1 MPFFTCPYCGK
12 RSYSAAAH
20 RKWVCPYCHTLVREK
35 EERRP
40 G

>member
-1 MPFFTCPYCGK
+1 MPFCTCPYCGK
-12 RSYSAAAH
+12 RSYSAATH

-35 EERRP
+35 EERKL